1 MVLSCQKKLTAT
13 VPMRKKRNAG
23 RNLPIAK
30 KTCSDNDVLVK
41 KQNKME
47 KIQQLNIDELE
58 SSPKASLRANMESVV
73 MTRARKRSQ
82 EAIPEETQMKV
93 KKSKKKK

>member
-1 MVLSCQKKLTAT
+1 
-13 VPMRKKRNAG
+13 MRKKRNAG
-23 RNLPIAK
+23 RNLPIGK

-41 KQNKME
+41 KQSKMK
-47 KIQQLNIDELE
+47 KIQQLNVDELQ

-93 KKSKKKK
+93 KKSKK